1 MSKAA
6 KKSSLEELHE
16 MLAEVLIED
25 LRQAKA
31 DKIPLP
37 AANLNAI
44 RQFLKDNNV
53 TASIEAE
60 DMRDLRNEFEDE
72 LAKKRA
78 ERQAALEKSL
88 SDDDMQF
95 LMQ

>member
-6 KKSSLEELHE
+6 SKSALEELHE

-25 LRQAKA
+25 LRQSK
-31 DKIPLP
+31 KEGIPLP

-60 DMRDLRNEFEDE
+60 DMKELRNEFEDE
-72 LAKKRA
+72 LAAKRKA
-78 ERQAALEKSL
+78 KQEQLQATL
-88 SDDDMQF
+88 SEDDMTF
-95 LMQ
+95 LLK

>member
-6 KKSSLEELHE
+6 TKSSLEELHE
-16 MLAEVLIED
+16 MLAEVLIAD

-31 DKIPLP
+31 DNIPLP

-53 TASIEAE
+53 TATIEAE
-60 DMRDLRNEFEDE
+60 DMRELRNEFEDE

-78 ERQAALEKSL
+78 ERQAALEQSL